1 MTEAETI
8 EFEEPDAAMELQLS
22 LTLWAQRRAS
32 MVLETQAVKGG
43 S

>member
-8 EFEEPDAAMELQLS
+8 EFEEPDAAMELS